1 MGSKNKPAI
10 CFATAHASD
19 RVSPFA
25 RINLT
30 LPHPM
35 SYRILIVDDDYDSC
49 ELMKIYLANEGFAA
63 TVASDGNEGIEV
75 AVKEK
80 PDLIITD
87 AKMPNLNGIDMT
99 KQLRSSSDFKRV
111 PIIIVTGL
119 GSGPQR
125 AATEAGADEVLTKPV
140 SPTFLV
146 SRIKHLLGM

>member
-1 MGSKNKPAI
+1 
-10 CFATAHASD
+10 
-19 RVSPFA
+19 
-25 RINLT
+25 
-30 LPHPM
+30 M

-119 GSGPQR
+119 DSGPQR
-125 AATEAGADEVLTKPV
+125 AAAEAGADEVLTKPV